1 MKYALTR
8 SRRFSV
14 SLQIG
19 KRGELLVRAPYLYP
33 TYLIDRF
40 VESKKSWIA
49 KHRNNLKK
57 PVPRLKRFISNNK
70 LVELITEL
78 VKIYSKQLSL
88 SPSSLRFTNVR
99 TYWGSCSPKGVLA
112 FNLKLAYTNK
122 IAVEYVVVHELSHL
136 KYRGHG
142 KMFWNLVS
150 KTYPHTKE
158 ARKFLRSIPRS
169 L

>member
-8 SRRFSV
+8 SRRGSV

-19 KRGELLVRAPYLYP
+19 KKGELVVRAPYLYP

-40 VESKKSWIA
+40 VESKKSWITR
-49 KHRNNLKK
+49 HRKKLKA
-57 PVPRLKRFISNNK
+57 PIPRLKRFISDQDLKLMINK
-70 LVELITEL
+70 LIKNYKL
-78 VKIYSKQLSL
+78 KIGY

-99 TYWGSCSPKGVLA
+99 SYWGSCSPKGVLS
-112 FNLKLAYTNK
+112 FNLKLAFTNAA
-122 IAVEYVVVHELSHL
+122 AVEYVVVHELSHL

-142 KMFWNLVS
+142 KMFWNLVN
-150 KTYPHTKE
+150 KTYTSTKE
-158 ARKFLRSIPRS
+158 ARAFLRTIPRS